1 MKPSFAPSG
10 SILAGTCAVALAGM
24 LGAHESAIAANWP
37 QFRGPDSQG
46 HSVEKKVLLHWTASS
61 NVLWKATIPGEG
73 WSSPVIWKDHVFVTT
88 ATDGGQ
94 SCRVIALHARTG
106 AIRWNHEVFQQV
118 PRRKEGR
125 NSYATPTPATD
136 GKLVYTCFGDGSFA
150 ALTFDGKIAWTN
162 RSYPFY
168 SQHGLGTSPLL
179 HDGLLVTPWD
189 ASSDGPDK
197 LLGWQKPWDKSF
209 VLAIDA
215 RTGREAW
222 KTSRGQSRIAH
233 GAPVLW
239 TRNGRMQVITE
250 AGDVVQGFDLKT
262 GKLLWTAKVLGEGKV
277 PSPVIADDLVYA
289 SGGWGGRESIK
300 AFRMGAEGDLGES
313 NLVWEQ
319 KKGVPKLSSLIY
331 VKPHLFAMTD
341 GGIASCYNAMTGDI
355 LWQERVGGNFS
366 ASPVAAADRLYFTS
380 DEGVTTVL
388 EAGPKFTVLAKNPVE
403 EKVQASPAIADSR
416 FYIRTAGSLFCVG
429 K

>member
-1 MKPSFAPSG
+1 M
-10 SILAGTCAVALAGM
+10 
-24 LGAHESAIAANWP
+24 
-37 QFRGPDSQG
+37 
-46 HSVEKKVLLHWTASS
+46 
-61 NVLWKATIPGEG
+61 
-73 WSSPVIWKDHVFVTT
+73 IWKDHVFVTT

-94 SCRVIALHARTG
+94 SCRVISLHAKTG

-150 ALTFDGKIAWTN
+150 ALTFDGKVAWTN

-179 HDGLLVTPWD
+179 QDGLLVMPWD
-189 ASSDGPDK
+189 ASSDGADK
-197 LLGWQKPWDKSF
+197 LVGWQKPWDKSF
-209 VLAIDA
+209 VLALDA

-222 KTSRGQSRIAH
+222 KSPRGMSRIAH

-239 TRNGRMQVITE
+239 THKGRKQVVTE

-262 GKLLWTAKVLGEGKV
+262 GQRLWTSKVLGEGKV
-277 PSPVIADDLVYA
+277 PSPVIADDLVFA

-300 AFRMGAEGDLGES
+300 AFRMGATGDLDES

-319 KKGVPKLSSLIY
+319 KKGVPKLSSLIHL
-331 VKPHLFAMTD
+331 KPHLFAMTD
-341 GGIASCYNAMTGDI
+341 GGIATCYNAATGDI
-355 LWQERVGGNFS
+355 VWQERVGGNFS
-366 ASPVAAADRLYFTS
+366 ASPVAANGRLYFVG
-380 DEGVTTVL
+380 DDGQTTVL
-388 EAGPKFTVLAKNPVE
+388 EAGPQFRVLAKNPLG
-403 EKVQASPAIADSR
+403 EKVQASPAIANGR
-416 FYIRTAGSLFCVG
+416 FYIRTAGSLFCLG

>member
-1 MKPSFAPSG
+1 MRSTFSSRTAALSLG
-10 SILAGTCAVALAGM
+10 LGLAAAALSVHPLA
-24 LGAHESAIAANWP
+24 AANWP
-37 QFRGPDSQG
+37 QFRGPGSQG
-46 HSVEKKVLLHWTASS
+46 HSTEKKVPLEWSATS

-73 WSSPVIWKDHVFVTT
+73 WSSPAIWKDHVFVTT

-94 SCRVIALHARTG
+94 SCRVIALNAKTG

-136 GKLVYTCFGDGSFA
+136 GKLVYTVFGDGSFA
-150 ALTFDGKIAWTN
+150 ALTFDGKVAWTN

-189 ASSDGPDK
+189 ASSDGADK
-197 LLGWQKPWDKSF
+197 LVGWQKPWDKSF
-209 VLAIDA
+209 VLALDA
-215 RTGREAW
+215 KTGKEAW
-222 KTSRGQSRIAH
+222 KASRGQSRIAH

-239 TRNGRMQVITE
+239 THQGRNQVVTE

-262 GKLLWTAKVLGEGKV
+262 GKRLWTSKVLGEGKV
-277 PSPVIADDLVYA
+277 PSPVIADDLVFA

-300 AFRMGAEGDLGES
+300 AFRMGAEGDLDES

-319 KKGVPKLSSLIY
+319 KKGVPKLSSLLY
-331 VKPHLFAMTD
+331 LKPHLFAMTD
-341 GGIASCYNAMTGDI
+341 GGIASCYNAATGEI
-355 LWQERVGGNFS
+355 VWQERVGGNFS
-366 ASPVAAADRLYFTS
+366 ASPVAANGRLYFVG
-380 DEGVTTVL
+380 DEGQTTVL
-388 EAGPKFTVLAKNPVE
+388 EAGPKFNVLARNPLGE
-403 EKVQASPAIADSR
+403 RVQASPAIADGR
-416 FYIRTAGSLFCVG
+416 FYIRTAGSLFCIG